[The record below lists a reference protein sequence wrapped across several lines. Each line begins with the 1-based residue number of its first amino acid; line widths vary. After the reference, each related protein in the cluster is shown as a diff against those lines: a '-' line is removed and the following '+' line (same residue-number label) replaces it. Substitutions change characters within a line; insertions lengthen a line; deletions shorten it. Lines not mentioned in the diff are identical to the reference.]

1 MSHQNEK
8 KESNPGYQRQFEP
21 GKMGFLWLFY
31 GFSTS
36 RSKKPPNLTLRL
48 TSSCHPVLTKQ
59 LDVTLLKNKSDETR
73 NNHVKSVFLED
84 EIQRQPVN
92 TGRLHGYGFNA
103 ALLEPLDYRLQVL
116 GKAPETTVAIRIPVI
131 RYTYLHSG
139 GRNVNPCCIWVD
151 YLQFLTRCCF
161 YSCSFLCH
169 NCEY

>member
-73 NNHVKSVFLED
+73 NNEHSFFRAQN
-84 EIQRQPVN
+84 EIVEKRWGARTDADNHQRRLWRRTYPKKRASELMERGQRMQQRQGQGIRRIEHLYCGIKI
-92 TGRLHGYGFNA
+92 GRA
-103 ALLEPLDYRLQVL
+103 
-116 GKAPETTVAIRIPVI
+116 
-131 RYTYLHSG
+131 
-139 GRNVNPCCIWVD
+139 
-151 YLQFLTRCCF
+151 
-161 YSCSFLCH
+161 SCR
-169 NCEY
+169 ERV